1 MANNVINSDRLQSAV
16 SNILNEYGKTVTETV
31 NECVQSVADKAT
43 AELKT
48 AGTFKG
54 RKYRG
59 SWTNE
64 VNERPGYTDAVVF
77 NKRHY
82 RLTHLLEFGHAVKR
96 GGRVIGEAGAFEHI
110 APVNDKVAEMF
121 ESELKKKL

>member
-1 MANNVINSDRLQSAV
+1 MMNSVINSDRLQSAV
-16 SNILNEYGKTVTETV
+16 SDILKEYGETVTDAV
-31 NECVQSVADKAT
+31 NECVQIVADKAT

-48 AGTFKG
+48 AGSFKG

-96 GGRVIGEAGAFEHI
+96 GGRVVGEASAFEHI